1 MSSPEG
7 QQMLLHYRLGPKIG
21 SGGMGEVYK
30 AEDTK
35 LGRTVAIKLLPTD
48 THHDANARRRFFREA
63 RPHPSIKAGTRERAR
78 FFAGQYL
85 SQ

>member
-1 MSSPEG
+1 VSSSEP
-7 QQMLLHYRLGPKIG
+7 QLMLLHYRLGAKIG

-35 LGRTVAIKLLPTD
+35 LGRTVAIKLPPPD

-63 RPHPSIKAGTRERAR
+63 QLA
-78 FFAGQYL
+78 
-85 SQ
+85 